1 MELEPRFDYQVLS
14 EENRS
19 LVQQRTRELKERL
32 QRTAQDIWEIGK
44 KLVEVRAEL
53 KGHGYFDAWLRA
65 EFGWSRRTAYN
76 FIYVYEAFPYAKFAQ
91 DDIIIEPSALYRL
104 ASPSTPSAIRDKF
117 IQQANAG
124 SKVTHKEVLKA
135 VTEEKLKQVPNPSV
149 KRSLK
154 SAAAQTEEEI
164 PTQNPI
170 REIKSIVPEIQQLPY
185 HKNTTSNQANSTVVT
200 PSYHPSHWYT
210 LGNDH
215 LLFCGETNSR
225 AFFERLPEAAFAIDL
240 AVGGKWQ
247 HEWLMSKARSALI
260 LPPRDIIDSK
270 RIGQLILMLSE
281 REDAIILPCAPSGEV
296 IATINRLKRKLFA
309 GYRDRRQCQQA
320 IADSGLK
327 AQKVELP

>member
-1 MELEPRFDYQVLS
+1 MELEPGFDYRVLS
-14 EENRS
+14 EKNRS

-44 KLVEVRAEL
+44 NLVEVRAEL

-91 DDIIIEPSALYRL
+91 IIIEPSALYRL
-104 ASPSTPSAIRDKF
+104 ASPSTPDAIRDKF

-135 VTEEKLKQVPNPSV
+135 VTEEKLKQVPHSPV
-149 KRSLK
+149 ERSLK

-164 PTQNPI
+164 LTQQNTAK
-170 REIKSIVPEIQQLPY
+170 EIKSVVPEVQQPPY
-185 HKNTTSNQANSTVVT
+185 QETVNKTNSIVTTPRYRQ
-200 PSYHPSHWYT
+200 PHWYT

-215 LLFCGETNSR
+215 LLFCGDTNTR
-225 AFFERLPEAAFAIDL
+225 EFFDRLPEAAFALDL
-240 AVGGKWQ
+240 AVSGKWQ
-247 HEWLMSKARSALI
+247 HEWLMYKARSALI
-260 LPPRDIIDSK
+260 LHPRERIDGE
-270 RIGQLILMLSE
+270 RIRQLLLMFSE
-281 REDAIILPCAPSGEV
+281 REDAVILPCAPSGEV

-309 GYRDRRQCQQA
+309 GYWDRRQCERA

-327 AQKVELP
+327 AQRVELP

>member
-1 MELEPRFDYQVLS
+1 MELEPGFDYRVLS
-14 EENRS
+14 EKNRS

-91 DDIIIEPSALYRL
+91 MIIEPSALYRL
-104 ASPSTPSAIRDKF
+104 ASPSTPDAIRDKF

-135 VTEEKLKQVPNPSV
+135 VTEEKLKQIPNSPV
-149 KRSLK
+149 ERSLK
-154 SAAAQTEEEI
+154 SAAAQAEEENS
-164 PTQNPI
+164 TQNTHK
-170 REIKSIVPEIQQLPY
+170 EIKSIVPEIQQPPY
-185 HKNTTSNQANSTVVT
+185 KAASHQANPTIDT
-200 PSYHPSHWYT
+200 PRFYQSHWYT
-210 LGNDH
+210 LGVDH
-215 LLFCGETNSR
+215 LLFCGDTNSP
-225 AFFERLPEAAFAIDL
+225 AFFDRLPEAAFALDL
-240 AVGGKWQ
+240 AAGGTWQ
-247 HEWLMSKARSALI
+247 HEWLMYKARSALI
-260 LPPRDIIDSK
+260 LHPRERIDGE
-270 RIGQLILMLSE
+270 RIRQLLLMFSE

-296 IATINRLKRKLFA
+296 IAAINRLKRKLFA
-309 GYRDRRQCQQA
+309 GYRDRRQCERA

-327 AQKVELP
+327 AQRVELP

>member
-1 MELEPRFDYQVLS
+1 MELEPGFDYQILS
-14 EENRS
+14 EKNRS

-91 DDIIIEPSALYRL
+91 IIIEPSALYRL
-104 ASPSTPSAIRDKF
+104 ASPSTPDAIRDKF

-135 VTEEKLKQVPNPSV
+135 VTEEKLKQVPNSPV
-149 KRSLK
+149 ERSLK

-164 PTQNPI
+164 LTQNTAK
-170 REIKSIVPEIQQLPY
+170 EIKSVVPEVQQPPY
-185 HKNTTSNQANSTVVT
+185 QEAFNRANSVITT
-200 PSYHPSHWYT
+200 PRYHQPHWYT

-215 LLFCGETNSR
+215 LLFCGETNAR
-225 AFFERLPEAAFAIDL
+225 EFFDRLPEAAFALDIS
-240 AVGGKWQ
+240 VGGRWQ
-247 HEWLMSKARSALI
+247 HEWLMYKARSALI
-260 LPPRDIIDSK
+260 LHPHERIDGE
-270 RIGQLILMLSE
+270 RIRQLLLMFSE
-281 REDAIILPCAPSGEV
+281 REDAVILPCAPSGEV

-309 GYRDRRQCQQA
+309 GYRDRQQCNLA

-327 AQKVELP
+327 AQRVELP

>member
-1 MELEPRFDYQVLS
+1 MELEPGFDYRILS
-14 EENRS
+14 EKNRS
-19 LVQQRTRELKERL
+19 LVQQRTKELKERL

-91 DDIIIEPSALYRL
+91 MIIEPSALYRL
-104 ASPSTPSAIRDKF
+104 ASPSTPDAIRDKF

-135 VTEEKLKQVPNPSV
+135 VTEEKLKQIPNSPIEH
-149 KRSLK
+149 SLK
-154 SAAAQTEEEI
+154 SAAAQAEEEPSLNI
-164 PTQNPI
+164 DK
-170 REIKSIVPEIQQLPY
+170 EVKLVVPEIQQPPY
-185 HKNTTSNQANSTVVT
+185 KAAAYKAEPTIVT
-200 PSYHPSHWYT
+200 PRFQQSHWYT
-210 LGNDH
+210 LGMDH
-215 LLFCGETNSR
+215 LLFCGDTNSP
-225 AFFERLPEAAFAIDL
+225 AFFDRLPEAAFALDI
-240 AVGGKWQ
+240 AVGSTWQ
-247 HEWLMSKARSALI
+247 HDWLMYKARSALI
-260 LPPRDIIDSK
+260 LHPRERIDGE
-270 RIGQLILMLSE
+270 RIRQLLLMFSE

-296 IATINRLKRKLFA
+296 IATIGRLKRKLFA
-309 GYRDRRQCQQA
+309 GYRNRQQCQQA